1 MLRGPGQIAA
11 TVVQLTADAPAVL
24 TALGILSRPQ
34 WGLFT
39 PTGQPAFAAASSG
52 LASVLTGLLTGPGQS
67 TGDIEFRLDHRI
79 STAPQ
84 EQGAF
89 LSYNKVSTPFAGRVT
104 YIVSGTQSQ
113 RTEFL
118 GQVFALQNSLTLLT
132 LVMPEFSYPS
142 CTVTHHDFKR
152 SARNGLTMISV
163 DIWVEEVRITGTAAF
178 SNTATP
184 SAAGTTSGGT
194 VQPQTPGTG
203 QVPSAPS
210 NNTGSGTGG
219 ATGVG
224 GTGQGSTV
232 GVPSEPYFDAQGN
245 QLGVAPSSTVDPNDT
260 ANDISTRTVP
270 RQAGLL
276 PQGGVGFYANGQ
288 VVFGG
293 SWQQGFYDSNMNFVH
308 P

>member
-1 MLRGPGQIAA
+1 MPIPNTPKPQFATVPQAPGVPPMLRGPGQIAA

-24 TALGILSRPQ
+24 TALGVLARPQ

-39 PTGQPAFAAASSG
+39 PAGQPAFSAASSG

-67 TGDIEFRLDHRI
+67 TGDIEFRLDHRVG
-79 STAPQ
+79 TAPQ

-113 RTEFL
+113 RSQFL

-142 CTVTHHDFKR
+142 CTITHHDFRR
-152 SARNGLTMISV
+152 SAKNGLTMMSV

-184 SAAGTTSGGT
+184 SAAGTVNSGT
-194 VQPQTPGTG
+194 VQPQTPTAAQNPNVDG
-203 QVPSAPS
+203 QQSVGAA
-210 NNTGSGTGG
+210 GG
-219 ATGVG
+219 LT
-224 GTGQGSTV
+224 
-232 GVPSEPYFDAQGN
+232 
-245 QLGVAPSSTVDPNDT
+245 
-260 ANDISTRTVP
+260 
-270 RQAGLL
+270 
-276 PQGGVGFYANGQ
+276 
-288 VVFGG
+288 
-293 SWQQGFYDSNMNFVH
+293 
-308 P
+308 